1 MWRPPVPDD
10 RAVSPVVEK
19 TLAIGLVTLYVSL
32 VSVTVYGGV
41 VPDARTTAGH
51 ELADRTLA
59 KATERVQQAVPPNA
73 TGVTVRLR
81 VSLPATIRGAAYDVR
96 TDGRALVFDHPNDEL
111 DRRALLA
118 LPSSVVRVEGRW
130 QSGGETF
137 VHVTSTGSGLVVRLE
152 TGGGS

>member
-1 MWRPPVPDD
+1 MSILLLSDD

-32 VSVTVYGGV
+32 VSVTIYGGI

-51 ELADRTLA
+51 ELADRALA

-73 TGVTVRLR
+73 TDVDVRLH
-81 VSLPATIRGAAYDVR
+81 VSLPPTIRGAAYDIR
-96 TDGRALVFDHPNDEL
+96 TDGRVLVLDHPTDEL
-111 DRRALLA
+111 DERALLA
-118 LPSSVVRVEGRW
+118 LPASVVRVEGRW
-130 QSGGETF
+130 QSGAETF

-152 TGGGS
+152 MGGGS